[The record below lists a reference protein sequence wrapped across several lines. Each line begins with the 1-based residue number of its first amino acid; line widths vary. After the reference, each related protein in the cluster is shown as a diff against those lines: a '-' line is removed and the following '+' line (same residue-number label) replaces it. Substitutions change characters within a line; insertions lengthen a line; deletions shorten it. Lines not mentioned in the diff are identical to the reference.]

1 MGKFSEDSKQLLQ
14 AIGGKENIV
23 AVSHCITRMRFVLGD
38 PKIADIKKLRQFPR

>member
-1 MGKFSEDSKQLLQ
+1 MGKFTEDSKLLLQ

-38 PKIADIKKLRQFPR
+38 PKIADRKSVV